1 MKRLTMNQVAK
12 ANLKANRRA
21 YFSLA
26 MGIFLAVYLACA
38 ACLCIQGTLL
48 AKEEQVAHQVGWAD
62 TILND
67 TPSVTDDQLRESG
80 FFDRLGHVYVTASVG
95 ESDVCTGYYDETA
108 AELLF
113 RHCTEGRLP
122 QAPGEIAAERSALDI
137 LGLEEAQVGDCF
149 TWAMHPLDGIPEERT
164 FTLVGILAEQTSYLN
179 QGLWSSSN
187 TVKMPAILT
196 APGEPAYQV
205 GRAAVHRVMTNRPLV
220 TLNQIQEYGDL
231 QFRFCYS
238 VSRTLGHATSIDN
251 TEYEL
256 YQKIQQVVLWVI
268 LGAALMLSTCVA
280 IASAME
286 SMLARKA
293 RDIGMLRA
301 VGATRRQIRRLYGR
315 DAWLLA
321 LTALPVGALLACATC
336 FLLSL
341 LMPGE
346 LVFRP
351 TPWLLVPIIV
361 LSFLCVFL
369 ASALPL
375 RRASKQP
382 PMDVLRDAAALHK
395 ANRLH
400 DRKSF
405 HATRLIAARQ
415 FRLHPLRQAGS
426 ACMAA
431 LMLLCALLLG
441 EMTLN
446 MNWQGMGSDSAFQMN
461 LVNDF
466 GSYAMEPFSQPAD
479 SNGLTASDVSQMRT
493 LPTVSRVET
502 LERATINLL
511 LPDPLPDYLTPH
523 AVTVED
529 ENGEPYQMNVSAADA
544 LGDTRYLLPEESL
557 PDDPS
562 DMWLSWVRRTAL
574 QMRVLQQVSGVEQK
588 LLPLTVLVATLDED
602 ALSKHVTEGSINLEA
617 LDAGREVLVYAPN
630 LCYQS
635 EKDTWS
641 THNRYTDDEL
651 EGKDWDVVL
660 QNDYFHAGQV
670 LPFLQASG
678 GQLDLLRS
686 DGDEGELRAYYG
698 AMDITTASP
707 RIGAVL
713 KGFVAV
719 GRSYPFGLCLITT
732 GKGAAAL
739 GLTTGGVESA
749 DVFLTGTPTAEME
762 EQLETSLERIA
773 MRHDMELYNRLKSQR
788 ESRAYLLQAL
798 TLFVGMV
805 LLFFAVS
812 VTMQVTGTSRRIRA
826 DERMIGTL
834 RAVGADKRALLGCY
848 RLPTAISASF
858 GFLLAAFAYLA
869 MRQFY
874 NIAFPKYHPWL
885 LLVALA
891 MAALNTLCAMAGIK
905 RCLRQVMDRSIVE
918 NIKEL

>member
-48 AKEEQVAHQVGWAD
+48 AKEEQMARTVGWAD

-67 TPSVTDDQLRESG
+67 APSVTDDQLRESG
-80 FFDRLGHVYVTASVG
+80 FFDRLGHVYVTAAVG

-122 QAPGEIAAERSALDI
+122 QAPGEIAAERSALDM
-137 LGLEEAQVGDCF
+137 LGLEEAQVGDRF
-149 TWAMHPLDGIPEERT
+149 TWAMHPLDGVNEERS
-164 FTLVGILAEQTSYLN
+164 FTLVGILAEQTAYLN
-179 QGLWSSSN
+179 QGLWSSSSA
-187 TVKMPAILT
+187 TKMPAILT
-196 APGEPAYQV
+196 VPEEPAYAV

-220 TLNQIQEYGDL
+220 TLNQIQEYGDG

-238 VSRTLGHATSIDN
+238 VSRVLGQATSIDN

-256 YQKIQQVVLWVI
+256 HQKAQQVILWVI

-321 LTALPVGALLACATC
+321 LTALPVGAVLGCATC

-382 PMDVLRDAAALHK
+382 PMDVLRDAAALRK
-395 ANRLH
+395 ANRLRG
-400 DRKSF
+400 RKTF

-446 MNWQGMGSDSAFQMN
+446 MNWQGMDTSSAFQMN
-461 LVNDF
+461 LVNEF
-466 GSYAMEPFSQPAD
+466 GLYAMEPFSQSAD
-479 SNGLTASDVSQMRT
+479 SRGLTPSDISQIRA
-493 LPTVSRVET
+493 LPMVTRVEC
-502 LERATINLL
+502 LERATVNLL
-511 LPDPLPDYLTPH
+511 LPDPLPDYLTPQTL
-523 AVTVED
+523 TVEEHSGEMHQINISAVD
-529 ENGEPYQMNVSAADA
+529 EISDA
-544 LGDTRYLLPEESL
+544 RYLLPEESL
-557 PDDPS
+557 PDDPE
-562 DMWLSWVRRTAL
+562 DMWLRWVRRTAL

-588 LLPLTVLVATLDED
+588 LLPVTVLAATLDAD
-602 ALSKHVTEGSINLEA
+602 ALSTHVTEGRVNLEA

-630 LCYQS
+630 LCYQG
-635 EKDTWS
+635 EKGSWS
-641 THNRYTDDEL
+641 AHNRYTDDEL

-660 QNDYFHAGQV
+660 QNDYFHAGQA
-670 LPFLQASG
+670 LPFLQVSG
-678 GQLDLLRS
+678 GQPDLLRS
-686 DGDEGELRAYYG
+686 DGDEGELRAYYE
-698 AMDITTASP
+698 AMDTITASP
-707 RIGAVL
+707 QIGAVL
-713 KGFVAV
+713 KGFVSA
-719 GRSYPFGLCLITT
+719 GNRYPFGLCVITT
-732 GKGAAAL
+732 QKGAAAL

-773 MRHDMELYNRLKSQR
+773 MRHDMKLSNRLKSQR
-788 ESRAYLLQAL
+788 EYRAYQMQAL
-798 TLFVGMV
+798 MLFVGMV

-848 RLPTAISASF
+848 RLPTAISATF
-858 GFLLAAFAYLA
+858 GFLLAALAYLA

-874 NIAFPKYHPWL
+874 GIGFPAYHPWL